1 MIDLPH
7 FLNSAQVASAI
18 GVDSAHA
25 FLAQRDR
32 MERETLFPLPM
43 PTYSRRKLRWRRDE
57 VLAWVERNG
66 LPRPAPGQTNL
77 HMLRLAQTA

>member
-1 MIDLPH
+1 MLALPD

-18 GVDSAHA
+18 GFDSAHA
-25 FLAQRDR
+25 FLAHR
-32 MERETLFPLPM
+32 ERLETETLFPLPM
-43 PTYSRRKLRWRRDE
+43 PTYTRRKLRWRQDE

-66 LPRPAPGQTNL
+66 QPRPAPGQSNL